1 MNSQDFKPTVSES
14 EHSTESST
22 HNSTNPKVETYL
34 GMSGPKLNYAIATFA
49 GVGFL
54 LFGYDQGVYGSL
66 LSLPSFEN
74 QFPAIRA
81 SANSTLQGAVIGV
94 YELGC
99 LVSALSTVYLGDRLG
114 RLKCMF
120 LGCVI
125 VLVGAVLQATAY
137 TVVHLAIARVVTG
150 FGTGYLTATVPVWQ
164 SELSRAKSRG
174 KLIMMQGSLITLG
187 IAISYWIDFGFYFIN
202 RNGADP
208 RGISWRIPVVLQIV
222 FPILLLPVCFK
233 LPESPR
239 WLCAVGRSDDARR
252 VFSAIYALPSDD
264 DKISQQLAEIQS
276 SLDLEAAAASTSSTT
291 TTTKRDPFFKIS
303 KLFKQGQTRNFHRL
317 CLACW
322 SQIMQQISGI
332 NLITYYAGTIFE
344 NYIGMS
350 AFNARILAA
359 CNGTEYFLASLFGI
373 LLIEKVGRRR
383 LLFWGAIG
391 QAVTMAVLTI
401 SGWQAKKLGDEGRD
415 NTGAGI
421 AAAVFLFV
429 FNSIFAISY
438 LGGTWLYPPEIASLQ
453 LRAATASLSTASNW
467 IFNFLVVMITP
478 IMFSNIGY
486 YTYTIFACINA
497 AMAAAVFVFYP
508 ETSGRSLEEMDHI
521 FNKCPV
527 NQPWKVVGIERNTPK
542 RSHDE
547 TRDGDVEKPLVEHR
561 ENTEKDSRSSS
572 KE

>member
-1 MNSQDFKPTVSES
+1 MSSEAKIEISES
-14 EHSTESST
+14 ESSHSSLA
-22 HNSTNPKVETYL
+22 KVEQQIELDVDKEYSFL

-74 QFPAIRA
+74 QFPQIKA
-81 SANSTLQGAVIGV
+81 SVNSTLQGAVIAV

-99 LVSALSTVYLGDRLG
+99 LTSALSTVYLGDKLG

-120 LGCVI
+120 LGCII
-125 VLVGAVLQATAY
+125 VLIGAVLQATAF
-137 TVVHLAIARVVTG
+137 TVPHLAVARVITG

-164 SELSRAKSRG
+164 SELSRARSRG

-202 RNGADP
+202 RASEDSK
-208 RGISWRIPVVLQIV
+208 GISWRIPVVLQVV
-222 FPILLLPVCFK
+222 FPILLMPVCFK

-239 WLCAVGRSDDARR
+239 WLMSKGRVQEARV
-252 VFSAIYALPSDD
+252 VFSAIYGLPASHE
-264 DKISQQLAEIQS
+264 KITEQLTEIKS
-276 SLDLEAAAASTSSTT
+276 SLELEASAASG
-291 TTTKRDPFFKIS
+291 FKVS
-303 KLFKQGQTRNFHRL
+303 ELFKQGPTRNFHRL
-317 CLACW
+317 SLACW

-373 LLIEKVGRRR
+373 LLIERVGRRR
-383 LLFWGAIG
+383 LLFLGAIG
-391 QAVTMAVLTI
+391 QALTMMVLTI

-415 NTGAGI
+415 NSGAGI

-429 FNSIFAISY
+429 FNSIFGMTY
-438 LGGTWLYPPEIASLQ
+438 LGGTWLYPPEISSLQ
-453 LRAATASLSTASNW
+453 LRAATAGLSTASNW
-467 IFNFLVVMITP
+467 AFNFLVVMVTP
-478 IMFSNIGY
+478 VMFANIDY
-486 YTYTIFACINA
+486 YTYCVFACINA
-497 AMAAAVFVFYP
+497 LMAVVVYFFYV
-508 ETSGRSLEEMDHI
+508 ETSGRTLEEMDYI

-527 NQPWKVVGIERNTPK
+527 YRPWEVVKIEKNTPK
-542 RSHDE
+542 RDHKTDE
-547 TRDGDVEKPLVEHR
+547 KDFEKPEVEHLD
-561 ENTEKDSRSSS
+561 EVNSMLE
-572 KE
+572 